1 MRGLMIAANDG
12 DSAAQSVYNYLNWL
26 QKRKDHE
33 ELKRLLYV
41 GVTRAKVAAYL
52 SGSVTWESSDEPP
65 ALPEGS
71 SRVLAKAGK
80 AMCSLEYISP
90 DPTEGEGSSLF
101 IHDNAA
107 STLKRL
113 PLDALTPLQDME
125 RTYTESVASNPDFAA
140 IGKQGN
146 RLERVI
152 GMVVHRVFELL
163 ARAEVLPKAGDG
175 RVNHWIRSNIHPSL
189 PPAQAQSAF
198 ERSERLVSLALSCEV
213 GRWILNARSEAYSE
227 LELTRL
233 SDNEVTRHV
242 VDRTFYDEAS
252 GIRWVI
258 DLKPVSPQR
267 GSLSGFEAR
276 EHALYGPQLEN
287 YALVADLPWVKNAPI
302 RRRVLPWHSTALL
315 NA

>member
-1 MRGLMIAANDG
+1 MT
-12 DSAAQSVYNYLNWL
+12 SL
-26 QKRKDHE
+26 QR
-33 ELKRLLYV
+33 Y
-41 GVTRAKVAAYL
+41 
-52 SGSVTWESSDEPP
+52 
-65 ALPEGS
+65 PEGS
-71 SRVLAKAGK
+71 LLSLRRQAKRCARWSK
-80 AMCSLEYISP
+80 ISP

-140 IGKQGN
+140 IGKQSN

-163 ARAEVLPKAGDG
+163 AREEVLPKAGDG
-175 RVNHWIRSNIHPSL
+175 RVNHWIRTNIHFHSL

-198 ERSERLVSLALSCEV
+198 SAVRLVSLALSCEV

-227 LELTRL
+227 VELTRL

-258 DLKPVSPQR
+258 DFKTSEPAE
-267 GSLSGFEAR
+267 GESLSSFEAR

-287 YALVADLPWVKNAPI
+287 YAALVADLPLGEERADPEGA
-302 RRRVLPWHSTALL
+302 VLPWHSIGTSQRIKKPGTSRAFSRFTARGLRAPSFSENL
-315 NA
+315 NLSSEKAPTLQ